1 MEAVTDKL
9 IGDKDFNLRVAFGKT
24 STDHD
29 NPVQASAHRYLYQFP
44 ENLLSKFRRVCAEKN
59 IMILRETKRE
69 STHFEFSL
77 LEWR

>member
-9 IGDKDFNLRVAFGKT
+9 VGDKEFNLRVAFGK
-24 STDHD
+24 SLSERD
-29 NPVQASAHRYLYQFP
+29 NPAQAAAHRYLYQFP
-44 ENLLSKFRRVCAEKN
+44 EASLSKFRRVCAEKN
-59 IMILRETKRE
+59 IMILRESKRE